1 MTVWA
6 EVSVR
11 EKNTGDPTLPLGIGV
26 PASMDSHYLSPVSQG
41 HPQLHVGT
49 TRKYTASHA
58 HRGAAT
64 KGHRAKQSIGEGN
77 REGRSKRIQNA
88 LLSLATS
95 HVTWNDQ
102 EEAEKGKKLRAL
114 GKSRAVAYRG
124 SSQL

>member
-1 MTVWA
+1 M
-6 EVSVR
+6 R

-41 HPQLHVGT
+41 HPQLHGGT

-64 KGHRAKQSIGEGN
+64 KGHRAKHREGN
-77 REGRSKRIQNA
+77 REGESKRTQNA

>member
-1 MTVWA
+1 MRQSRTVKRQVTVWA

-58 HRGAAT
+58 HRCAAT
-64 KGHRAKQSIGEGN
+64 KGIEQ
-77 REGRSKRIQNA
+77 
-88 LLSLATS
+88 
-95 HVTWNDQ
+95 
-102 EEAEKGKKLRAL
+102 
-114 GKSRAVAYRG
+114 SRASGKETGKEGQREPRMPSCPLPPAMSPGMTRRRQRRG
-124 SSQL
+124 GN